1 MKGYKH
7 LTEFDRNKIARMRKE
22 GATMR
27 EIGAALHVSAATV
40 CREIKRGTYTYM
52 NADYIEVT
60 EYIPER
66 SQARYRANMAAKG
79 GPLKIGSDRRYA
91 ETLEALIAD
100 DNYSPEAALHEIENN
115 PEKYGSFETRI
126 CRQTLYAYIDKGVF
140 LRLTNKALPFKG
152 SRRKKKTKHVQR
164 AKQQPKGESIEKRPP
179 EIDGRQEFGHW
190 EMDLVVSCRG
200 GHKCLLVLTERV
212 TRMEVIRL
220 IRDKSAASVVRALD
234 TMERKWGTRFP
245 QVFQSITMDNGSEFA
260 DYIGIERSVYKRCE
274 SKRTRTYYCH
284 RNKIARMRKEGATMR
299 EIGAALH
306 VSAATVCREI
316 KRGTYTYMNADY
328 IEVTEY
334 IPERSQARYRAN
346 MAAKGGPLKIGSD
359 RRYAETLEALIAD
372 DNYSPEAALH
382 EIENNPEKY
391 GSFETRICRQTL
403 YAYID
408 KGVFLRLTNKAL
420 PFKGSRRKK
429 KTKHVQRAKQ
439 QPKGESIEKRPPE
452 IDGRQEFGHW
462 EMDLV
467 VSCRGGHKCLLVLTE
482 RVTRMEVIRLIRDKS
497 AASVVR
503 ALDTMERK
511 WGTRF
516 PQVFQS
522 ITMDNGSEFAD
533 YIGIER
539 SVYKRCESKRTRT
552 YYCHPY
558 CSSER
563 GSNEK
568 QNQMIRRKFPKG
580 TNFDKVT
587 QKDVEAV
594 ESWLNRYPRQLLG
607 WASAGQLFEGY
618 LQTV

>member
-1 MKGYKH
+1 VLYAPRRPYFFESEGTGMKGYKH

-100 DNYSPEAALHEIENN
+100 DNYSPEAALHEIEDH

-234 TMERKWGTRFP
+234 TMERKWG
-245 QVFQSITMDNGSEFA
+245 A
-260 DYIGIERSVYKRCE
+260 
-274 SKRTRTYYCH
+274 
-284 RNKIARMRKEGATMR
+284 
-299 EIGAALH
+299 
-306 VSAATVCREI
+306 
-316 KRGTYTYMNADY
+316 
-328 IEVTEY
+328 
-334 IPERSQARYRAN
+334 
-346 MAAKGGPLKIGSD
+346 
-359 RRYAETLEALIAD
+359 
-372 DNYSPEAALH
+372 
-382 EIENNPEKY
+382 
-391 GSFETRICRQTL
+391 
-403 YAYID
+403 
-408 KGVFLRLTNKAL
+408 
-420 PFKGSRRKK
+420 
-429 KTKHVQRAKQ
+429 
-439 QPKGESIEKRPPE
+439 
-452 IDGRQEFGHW
+452 
-462 EMDLV
+462 
-467 VSCRGGHKCLLVLTE
+467 
-482 RVTRMEVIRLIRDKS
+482 
-497 AASVVR
+497 
-503 ALDTMERK
+503 
-511 WGTRF
+511 RF